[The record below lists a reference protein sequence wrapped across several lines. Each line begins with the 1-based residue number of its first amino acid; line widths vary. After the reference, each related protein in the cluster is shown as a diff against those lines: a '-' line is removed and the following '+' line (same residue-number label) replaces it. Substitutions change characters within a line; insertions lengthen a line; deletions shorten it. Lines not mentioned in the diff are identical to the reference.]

1 MMMKNGILNGAL
13 AGAPAAVVN
22 QPPVA
27 STLLLYSVLM
37 TVPSTETA
45 NRVIRSDV
53 HTDSI
58 HKLDT

>member
-45 NRVIRSDV
+45 NRVIRRDV
-53 HTDSI
+53 DTNYI
-58 HKLDT
+58 HMLAT